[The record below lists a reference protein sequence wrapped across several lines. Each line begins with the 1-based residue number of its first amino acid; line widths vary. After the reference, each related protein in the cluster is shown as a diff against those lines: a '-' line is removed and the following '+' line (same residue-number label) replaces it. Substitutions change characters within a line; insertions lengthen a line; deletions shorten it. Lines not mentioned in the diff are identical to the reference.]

1 MKAIGKIS
9 NDCRHRRRQYVWILC
24 GVWCRRGGGVGRQIF
39 CLSLFS
45 SIAVQLKTLNGVF
58 QTAFYKINNKWC
70 FFFHYLFIYLTKIS
84 ILRHL
89 LLLLLYSRIRR
100 RRAHCDVRQALS
112 TLSSAWLRKMRL
124 VIIVQ
129 GRSWW
134 EGVAMDLL
142 EDIPQTARQQTNTEN
157 FYRKMPKQ
165 NFRNLKFE
173 IVKNEMLKDMKNV
186 AKRPP

>member
-1 MKAIGKIS
+1 MM
-9 NDCRHRRRQYVWILC
+9 
-24 GVWCRRGGGVGRQIF
+24 F
-39 CLSLFS
+39 
-45 SIAVQLKTLNGVF
+45 
-58 QTAFYKINNKWC
+58 FY
-70 FFFHYLFIYLTKIS
+70 YLFIYLTKIS

-89 LLLLLYSRIRR
+89 LLLLYSRIMR

-129 GRSWW
+129 GRSWG
-134 EGVAMDLL
+134 EGGAMDLL

-173 IVKNEMLKDMKNV
+173 IVENEMLKDMKNV
-186 AKRPP
+186 AKTPP

>member
-45 SIAVQLKTLNGVF
+45 SIGVQLKTLNGVF

-129 GRSWW
+129 GRSWGEVVRW
-134 EGVAMDLL
+134 
-142 EDIPQTARQQTNTEN
+142 IC
-157 FYRKMPKQ
+157 
-165 NFRNLKFE
+165 
-173 IVKNEMLKDMKNV
+173 
-186 AKRPP
+186 